1 MIKIDKSLFKDE
13 KNRYI
18 TQSLF
23 LELGYNTDLAVF
35 TLDGEDKVY
44 KGKTYPSL
52 KKQFLEMRDPEQY
65 LFATECLFDW
75 KHWQRIKN
83 NNIIGRHVVEWEEEL
98 SAMLRSEGIQT
109 IIDAAEKGSYQAGK
123 WLNDRGW
130 EAKKAGRPSKEDVNN
145 AIEQEKKIME
155 EFNEDVTLL
164 DAYREG
170 K

>member
-1 MIKIDKSLFKDE
+1 MNKIDKTLFKDE

-23 LELGYNTDLAVF
+23 LELGYNTNLAVF

-52 KKQFLEMRDPEQY
+52 KKQFIEMRDPEQY

-83 NNIIGRHVVEWEEEL
+83 NAILSKHVVEWEEEL

-130 EAKKAGRPSKEDVNN
+130 EAKKAGRPSKEDLND
-145 AIEQEKKIME
+145 AIEKEKKVME

-164 DAYREG
+164 ESYREA

>member
-1 MIKIDKSLFKDE
+1 MNLIDKPLFKDE
-13 KNRYI
+13 KGRYI

-35 TLDGEDKVY
+35 TLDGVDKLY

-130 EAKKAGRPSKEDVNN
+130 EAKKAGRPSKEDVTN
-145 AIEQEKKIME
+145 AIEQEKRAME

-164 DAYREG
+164 ESYREA

>member
-1 MIKIDKSLFKDE
+1 MKVDKNLFKDG

-23 LELGYNTDLAVF
+23 LELGYNTDLAVY

-52 KKQFLEMRDPEQY
+52 KKRFLEMRDPEQY
-65 LFATECLFDW
+65 LFASEHLFDW
-75 KHWQRIKN
+75 GHWKRIRN
-83 NNIIGRHVVEWEEEL
+83 NNLITPHVEEWEEEL
-98 SAMLRSEGIQT
+98 SALLRSEGIQT
-109 IIDAAEKGSYQAGK
+109 ILEAADAGSYQAGK

-130 EAKKAGRPSKEDVNN
+130 EVKKAGRPSKADVND
-145 AIEQEKKIME
+145 AIEKEKKIKE
-155 EFNEDVTLL
+155 DFGEDVTLL
-164 DAYREG
+164 EAYRES